1 MNWSGDCPR
10 PMETRSHM
18 ENLSREQVAQ
28 IGEALAERRSML
40 RAEIGQ
46 GLLRAAGDRY
56 RDVAGMVTDSADEAV
71 ADLVADLDIAEIE
84 RDVQELRE
92 VESAIARTRSPGFGD
107 CVECGEPVGF
117 GRLKAQ
123 PSAARCIKCQERHER
138 SHARHGTSSL

>member
-1 MNWSGDCPR
+1 MG
-10 PMETRSHM
+10 
-18 ENLSREQVAQ
+18 NLSKEQVAQ
-28 IGEALAERRSML
+28 IGKALAERRGTL

-92 VESAIARTRSPGFGD
+92 VETAIARARSPEFGD

-117 GRLKAQ
+117 ERLKAH